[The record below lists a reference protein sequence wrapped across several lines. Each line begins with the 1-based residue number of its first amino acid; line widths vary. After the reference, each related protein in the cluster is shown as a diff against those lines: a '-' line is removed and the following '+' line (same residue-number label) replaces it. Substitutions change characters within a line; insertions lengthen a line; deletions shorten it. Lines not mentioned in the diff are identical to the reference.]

1 MDKDD
6 EDFDDGIV
14 TQEIYDIDAILDRDK
29 EYGYTE
35 EEDDE
40 SPSVTPSVSAEDDEY
55 GVGVGVGGGSAAVL
69 NLNLSMEDGVHLSD
83 VEEGDEEGYEK
94 GHSGT
99 PSRGGRIQG
108 TSNGDL
114 SKTPT
119 SSIVLLEDVD
129 SK

>member
-1 MDKDD
+1 M
-6 EDFDDGIV
+6 
-14 TQEIYDIDAILDRDK
+14 
-29 EYGYTE
+29 
-35 EEDDE
+35 
-40 SPSVTPSVSAEDDEY
+40 
-55 GVGVGVGGGSAAVL
+55 
-69 NLNLSMEDGVHLSD
+69 N